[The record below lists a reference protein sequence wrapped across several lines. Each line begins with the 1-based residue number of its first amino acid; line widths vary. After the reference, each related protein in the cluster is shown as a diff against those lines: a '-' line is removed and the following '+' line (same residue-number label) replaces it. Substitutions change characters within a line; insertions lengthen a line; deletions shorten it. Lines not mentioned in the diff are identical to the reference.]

1 MTVACLRRRP
11 GQRGLTLI
19 ELMVALVMVAI
30 LTAVALP
37 SYRQYVQK
45 SRRADATTTLLTLAQ
60 AMERWYSERGTYA
73 GATVGS
79 GGLMRSSSP
88 QGFYTLSITAQD
100 ANGFS
105 ISAAPAGA
113 QTGDA
118 CGSYTLEEDGTRS
131 LSGATLTS
139 AQCW

>member
-1 MTVACLRRRP
+1 MTCSKPLRRH
-11 GQRGLTLI
+11 GACGLTLL

-60 AMERWYSERGTYA
+60 AMERWYSERGTYV
-73 GATVGS
+73 GAAVGS
-79 GGLMRSSSP
+79 GGLMASSSP

-118 CGSYTLEEDGTRS
+118 CGSFTLNQAGSRGVSGGS
-131 LSGATLTS
+131 LTAT
-139 AQCW
+139 QCW

>member
-1 MTVACLRRRP
+1 
-11 GQRGLTLI
+11 
-19 ELMVALVMVAI
+19 MVALVMVAI

-45 SRRADATTTLLTLAQ
+45 SRRAEATTNLLRLAQ
-60 AMERWYSERGTYA
+60 FMERWYSERGTYA
-73 GATVGS
+73 GAAVD
-79 GGLMRSSSP
+79 P
-88 QGFYTLSITAQD
+88 QLIQTYYTLSITAQD

-105 ISAAPAGA
+105 ISAAPAGP

-118 CGSYTLEEDGTRS
+118 CGSYTLNQAGSRGVSGGS
-131 LSGATLTS
+131 LTA